1 MQPSTRNAVHRILRE
16 FALSQTPKLTKWSL
30 EGVRQGYPFHQLFFS
45 EEAILAAKV
54 ERSVVTT
61 MGATL
66 YPALAKAIA
75 ASRFKCVFTNHAIE
89 GPVNDAAINMIEQI
103 VTELR
108 TPPSKRQ
115 SPRRPEHDAEMRD
128 ILLSRGGGL
137 SSRSVTADLF
147 VEDFDRGP
155 LFIELKSPRPNL
167 DVAAESK
174 RKILY
179 YLTIMNRRGQADSR
193 AFLGLTYNPYIYR
206 DSYGHTFTKQI
217 MDMRKQ
223 VLIGSEL
230 WDYLGGSGTYEDL
243 LNLIEQVR
251 IELQGHGRA

>member
-1 MQPSTRNAVHRILRE
+1 MQSSTRKGVFEILRE
-16 FALSQTPKLTKWSL
+16 FAISQIPKLTKWSL
-30 EGVRQGYPFHQLFFS
+30 EDVRQGYPFHQLFFP

-66 YPALAKAIA
+66 YPALAEAIA
-75 ASRFKCVFTNHAIE
+75 RKRFKRVFLNHAIE
-89 GPVNDAAINMIEQI
+89 GRVNDAAINMIEQI

-108 TPPSKRQ
+108 TPPSKRE
-115 SPRRPEHDAEMRD
+115 SSRLPEHEAEMRD
-128 ILLSRGGGL
+128 ILLSRGGGQ

-147 VEDFDRGP
+147 VEDFDQGP

-174 RKILY
+174 RKLLY
-179 YLTIMNRRGQADSR
+179 YLTIMDRRGQVDAK
-193 AFLGLTYNPYIYR
+193 AYLGLTYNPYISR
-206 DSYGHTFTKQI
+206 SRYGHSFTKQI
-217 MDMRKQ
+217 MDMRNQ

-230 WDYLGGSGTYEDL
+230 WDYIGGPGTYNDL
-243 LNLIEQVR
+243 LSMIEQVR
-251 IELQGHGRA
+251 MELADSADL